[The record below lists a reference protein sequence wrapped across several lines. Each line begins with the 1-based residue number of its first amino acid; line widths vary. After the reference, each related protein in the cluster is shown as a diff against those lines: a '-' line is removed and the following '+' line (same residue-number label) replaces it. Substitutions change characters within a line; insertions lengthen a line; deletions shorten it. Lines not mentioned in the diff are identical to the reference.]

1 MKKQY
6 VIITV
11 TALSISLIWFLL
23 LFSPLVLRKKE
34 IAASLADTEGKL
46 TDFRNILRE
55 FPERFNSEKEILQ
68 RRQIYISQLYSKEDL
83 IALFDNIRMKAA
95 RYNLSLLE
103 ISPSVEELL
112 ALNRQSPNN
121 DQPQLL
127 NIMVRLNGYFRNLGE
142 FVRDMEEERF
152 YQGANSCKI
161 TGAAD
166 GAAPPQMVLGFKAF
180 LGADRKS

>member
-6 VIITV
+6 VITAV
-11 TALSISLIWFLL
+11 AALSISLFWFLL
-23 LFSPLVLRKKE
+23 LFSPLVQKQKK

-46 TDFRNILRE
+46 TDFRKILRE
-55 FPERFNSEKEILQ
+55 FPERFKTEKEILQ
-68 RRQIYISQLYSKEDL
+68 KRQIYISQLYSKEDL
-83 IALFDNIRMKAA
+83 IALFENIRMKAA

-112 ALNRQSPNN
+112 ALNKQTPNN

-127 NIMVRLNGYFRNLGE
+127 NIMVRLSGYFRNLGE
-142 FVRDMEEERF
+142 FVGEMQKERF
-152 YQGANSCKI
+152 YQGVNFSKI

-166 GAAPPQMVLGFKAF
+166 GIAPPQMALGFKAF
-180 LGADRKS
+180 LGVYRKS

>member
-6 VIITV
+6 IIIMV

-23 LFSPLVLRKKE
+23 LFSPLIQRKKE
-34 IAASLADTEGKL
+34 IASSLADTESKL
-46 TDFRNILRE
+46 TDFRKILRG
-55 FPERFNSEKEILQ
+55 FPERFKSEKEILQ
-68 RRQIYISQLYSKEDL
+68 KREVYISQLYSKEDL
-83 IALFDNIRMKAA
+83 IALFDNIRIKAA
-95 RYNLSLLE
+95 RYNLNLLE

-112 ALNRQSPNN
+112 ALNRQTPNN

-152 YQGANSCKI
+152 YQGANFCKI
-161 TGAAD
+161 SGAAD
-166 GAAPPQMVLGFKAF
+166 GTAPPQMALGFKAF
-180 LGADRKS
+180 LGTYRKS